1 MVDLASFL
9 LLTSFFG
16 IKIATTYVLL
26 GLVLAVIGGTV
37 IDKLNM
43 EKHIEEYVWSAP
55 NIDLEPEEMTRKDR
69 INFSKS
75 QVKDIINKVWL
86 YILLGVGI
94 GAAIHNWI
102 PQSLIEK
109 ILGTNN
115 PFAVI
120 LATLVGIPIY
130 ADIFGTIP
138 IAEALVAKGVGIGTV
153 LSFMMAV
160 TTLSLPSMIMLS
172 KVIKPKLLSIFVF
185 IVTIRILIIGYT
197 FNIFSYIFI

>member
-1 MVDLASFL
+1 M
-9 LLTSFFG
+9 
-16 IKIATTYVLL
+16 Y
-26 GLVLAVIGGTV
+26 VIGGTV

-102 PQSLIEK
+102 PQSFIEK
-109 ILGTNN
+109 KYWELIILLQLYISYIGE
-115 PFAVI
+115 VYLSMLI
-120 LATLVGIPIY
+120 YLVQY
-130 ADIFGTIP
+130 YCRSFGS
-138 IAEALVAKGVGIGTV
+138 KGVGIGTV

-160 TTLSLPSMIMLS
+160 TTLSLPSMI
-172 KVIKPKLLSIFVF
+172 IKQKGNKTKIIIHICF
-185 IVTIRILIIGYT
+185 IVTIESLIIGYT
-197 FNIFSYIFI
+197 FNIFSYIFYIK